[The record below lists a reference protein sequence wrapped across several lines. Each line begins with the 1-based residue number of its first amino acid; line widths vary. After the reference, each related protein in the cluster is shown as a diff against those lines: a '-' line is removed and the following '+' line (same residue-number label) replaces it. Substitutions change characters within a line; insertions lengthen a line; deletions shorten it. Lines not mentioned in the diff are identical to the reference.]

1 MINLIVLKLEREIVA
16 AVILIFIHF
25 LGQSYG
31 FAEGSELVSLN
42 VVDAEVRDVLT
53 SLAKL
58 GNRDIIVDDSIKGKI
73 TIELQSVDFDTAL
86 GLITQT
92 KGLYYHREGN
102 VIIVGG
108 KGVINENF
116 GCLHIFALKYV
127 DPAEV
132 LQSAELALGNWSST
146 ARQEK
151 TETNEKKMVKNNRLS
166 VDGAT
171 NSLLFYGTESE
182 AGQIRAM
189 LDKID
194 VPYQQVSLE
203 AKVIA
208 INKDAAKKLGVEWE
222 WSKLPQTPEVEN
234 GTETSTSTVWN
245 SATNRYETVSETVP
259 TTKITRIWKDGSE
272 SVPGVIQFGHGVN
285 GHPFE
290 VYYGAKINALVSDGK
305 ANILARPNILTI
317 NGKQAVIN
325 IGGEV
330 PVPTIATTNATITTS
345 IQYREAG
352 IILKYTPRINSDG
365 YITATVHTEVSS
377 PSYIADLKAYK
388 FNKRSADTVVRLK
401 DGETMVI
408 GGLIGSE
415 ESKNIDK
422 IPFLGDLPILGRFFT
437 NIANSKNET
446 EVMIFLTANIV
457 K

>member
-1 MINLIVLKLEREIVA
+1 VIDLIVSKLGRWIVDA
-16 AVILIFIHF
+16 IIIVFIHI

-58 GNRDIIVDDSIKGKI
+58 SNRDIIVDDSIKGKI
-73 TIELQSVDFDTAL
+73 TIELQSLDFDTAL
-86 GLITQT
+86 ELIAQT
-92 KGLYYHREGN
+92 KGLYYQHVGN

-116 GCLHIFALKYV
+116 GYLHIFALKYV
-127 DPAEV
+127 DPTEV
-132 LQSAELALGNWSST
+132 LQSAELALGNLSSI
-146 ARQEK
+146 ASHEK
-151 TETNEKKMVKNNRLS
+151 TAQHEEKTVKHNRLS
-166 VDGAT
+166 IDVAT

-182 AGQIRAM
+182 ASQIRAM

-203 AKVIA
+203 AKVVA

-259 TTKITRIWKDGSE
+259 TTKITRTWKDGSE

-285 GHPFE
+285 GQPFE

-305 ANILARPNILTI
+305 ASILARPNILTI

-330 PVPTIATTNATITTS
+330 PVPTVATTNSTTTTS

-377 PSYIADLKAYK
+377 PYYIADLKAYK
-388 FNKRSADTVVRLK
+388 FSKRSADTVVRLK

-437 NIANSKNET
+437 NVANSRNET

>member
-1 MINLIVLKLEREIVA
+1 MINLIVLKLERGIVA
-16 AVILIFIHF
+16 AAILVFIHI

-31 FAEGSELVSLN
+31 FAESNELVSLN
-42 VVDAEVRDVLT
+42 VVDADVRDVLT

-86 GLITQT
+86 ELITQT

-127 DPAEV
+127 DPNEV

-146 ARQEK
+146 EKQEK
-151 TETNEKKMVKNNRLS
+151 TETHEEKRVKNSRLS

-182 AGQIRAM
+182 ASQIRAM

-203 AKVIA
+203 AKVVA

-259 TTKITRIWKDGSE
+259 TTKITRVWKDGSE

-305 ANILARPNILTI
+305 ASILARPNILTI

-330 PVPTIATTNATITTS
+330 PVPTVATTNATTTTS

-365 YITATVHTEVSS
+365 YITAAVHTEVSS